1 MKKSTIIC
9 FGEVLWDMLPT
20 GKLAGGAPMNVA
32 YHLNA
37 LGVSAKVIS
46 RVGKDDLGAEL
57 LGFLTEKHVSTDL
70 IQIDNTQSTGVVYV
84 ELDEKGSPSY
94 DISMPVAWDFIENTE
109 GSQQAVREAEMLIF
123 GSLVCRNDVSR
134 NTLCDYLTLAKTTV
148 FDVNLREPFYDKAL
162 IERLLA
168 AANIVKMNE
177 HELDII
183 SSWYGRFPTFQ
194 EKAEALQRHFGLNTL
209 IISHGS
215 VGAYCLEDGEM
226 YFQPSFRITVQDTIG
241 SGDAFLAGFLSEKIQ
256 GKSPQTCLIT
266 ACKSGA
272 YVATQAGATP
282 VMSLD
287 ILRGE
292 F

>member
-1 MKKSTIIC
+1 MNKSTIIC

-209 IISHGS
+209 IISHGN

-256 GKSPQTCLIT
+256 DKSPQTCLIT